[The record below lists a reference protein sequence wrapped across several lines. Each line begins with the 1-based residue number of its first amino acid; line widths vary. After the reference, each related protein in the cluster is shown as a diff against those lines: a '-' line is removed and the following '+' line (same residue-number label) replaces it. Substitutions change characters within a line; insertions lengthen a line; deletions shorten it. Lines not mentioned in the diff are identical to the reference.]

1 VRRPAALL
9 PALVALL
16 LVGLVATGSASAFG
30 RQDLKITA
38 DDGLPLAATLFLPSG
53 TPPAGGWPAIV
64 MFHGLGGSR
73 EDMNKLAQLAFLPGD
88 KYAVLTYD
96 ARGHGE
102 TGGLIGVDGPR
113 EIADAREVFDWLAAR
128 PDIDRKK
135 IGAWGISYG
144 GGAVWNS
151 LVSGVPWAAIETC
164 ETWTNLATALVPQ
177 GLAKSGVIG
186 AFLSEKPISSFDP
199 SVLPI
204 RDAAFTGSNAGV
216 AAFTAAR
223 SSIQKLK
230 GVKTPVFMMQG
241 RRDFA
246 FGLDQAFSAWKLL
259 GGPKHLWI
267 GLHGHAPSSFPAPDT
282 VAMMTEGRQWFDR
295 YLRSEQNGIDKKPPV
310 AVAPLAWKG
319 KTRGYASP
327 SAIAKGWILAPRFGQ
342 VQILGVGVKKAPRQV
357 TITPTGR
364 FVLTSTFGVDA
375 VDVFRSPLVTVT
387 ATASGGWSRLVA
399 VLSAKTPDGRT
410 IVVSGGGVPTVAGK
424 HSYTIRMISQL
435 TVIPKGSTVSLT
447 LGSSSLAQDPAD
459 LLYLQLPM
467 ASAARLTIDSSVSLS
482 VVIAEAG
489 L

>member
-1 VRRPAALL
+1 MRRSVALLAALL
-9 PALVALL
+9 AVVLAG
-16 LVGLVATGSASAFG
+16 LVGAGSATASG
-30 RQDLKITA
+30 RQDLTIAA

-73 EDMNKLAQLAFLPGD
+73 EDMNTLAQLAFLPGD
-88 KYAVLTYD
+88 KYAVLAYD

-113 EIADAREVFDWLAAR
+113 EIADARNVFDWLAAR
-128 PDIDRKK
+128 PDINGKE

-151 LVSGVPWAAIETC
+151 LVAGVPWAAIETC

-177 GLAKSGVIG
+177 GLAKSGVIAG
-186 AFLSEKPISSFDP
+186 FLGEKPISSFDP
-199 SVLPI
+199 AVLPI
-204 RDAAFTGSNAGV
+204 RDAAFTGSQTGV

-259 GGPKHLWI
+259 AGPKHLWL
-267 GLHGHAPSSFPAPDT
+267 GLHGHAPSSFPAADT

-295 YLRSEQNGIDKKPPV
+295 YLRGEQNGIDKKPPV
-310 AVAPLAWKG
+310 EVAPVVWKG

-327 SAIAKGWILAPRFGQ
+327 DKIANGELRVFTTGPRRTAISSSGRVVFTKLGLAGSGG
-342 VQILGVGVKKAPRQV
+342 L
-357 TITPTGR
+357 
-364 FVLTSTFGVDA
+364 
-375 VDVFRSPLVTVT
+375 DVFGSPAVHVTGT
-387 ATASGGWSRLVA
+387 ATGGWSRLVA
-399 VLSAKTPDGRT
+399 ILTATTRDGKS
-410 IVVSGGGVPTVAGK
+410 IVISGGGVPTVPGK
-424 HSYTIRMISQL
+424 HMYTIRMISQA
-435 TVIPKGSTVSLT
+435 TYIPAGARLAIT
-447 LGSSSLAQDPAD
+447 LGSSSLAQDPGD
-459 LLYLQLPM
+459 LLFLQLPM
-467 ASAARLTIDSSVSLS
+467 PAPARLTITGGVSLS
-482 VVIAEAG
+482 SPTVQPG
-489 L
+489 Y

>member
-1 VRRPAALL
+1 MHRPAALL
-9 PALVALL
+9 PALLAVLLAAL
-16 LVGLVATGSASAFG
+16 VSATTAAAFG

-38 DDGLPLAATLFLPSG
+38 DDGLPLAATLYLPSG

-64 MFHGLGGSR
+64 MLHGLGGSR
-73 EDMNKLAQLAFLPGD
+73 EDMNKLAQLAFLPGE

-113 EIADAREVFDWLAAR
+113 EIADAREVFDWLAGR
-128 PDIDRKK
+128 PDVNKK
-135 IGAWGISYG
+135 EIGAWGISYG

-151 LVSGVPWAAIETC
+151 LVAGVPWAAIETC

-204 RDAAFTGSNAGV
+204 RDAAFTGSNTGV

-246 FGLDQAFSAWKLL
+246 FGLDQAFSAFKVLA
-259 GGPKHLWI
+259 GPKHLWI

-295 YLRSEQNGIDKKPPV
+295 YLRGQQNGFDKKPPV
-310 AVAPLAWKG
+310 EVAPVAWKG
-319 KTRGYASP
+319 RTKGYTSP
-327 SAIAKGWILAPRFGQ
+327 DDIATSSSG
-342 VQILGVGVKKAPRQV
+342 VQYYWKPGADRTKAAHP
-357 TITPTGR
+357 TITQAGKVVVFGGGR
-364 FVLTSTFGVDA
+364 GDPSSQAIVGAPALTI
-375 VDVFRSPLVTVT
+375 T
-387 ATASGGWSRLVA
+387 ATATGGWSRLVA
-399 VLSAKTPDGRT
+399 VLTARTRAGKT
-410 IVVSGGGVPTVAGK
+410 IVVSGGGVPTRSGK
-424 HSYTIRMISQL
+424 HTYTIRMLSQM
-435 TVIPKGSTVSLT
+435 TFIPAGAKLAVT
-447 LGSSSLAQDPAD
+447 LGSSSLAQDPGN

-467 ASAARLTIDSSVSLS
+467 PPGARLTVSLPT
-482 VVIAEAG
+482 ARLNLGTAPG

>member
-1 VRRPAALL
+1 MRRPAALVPAL
-9 PALVALL
+9 LALALVAL
-16 LVGLVATGSASAFG
+16 VAAGSASAFG
-30 RQDLKITA
+30 RQDIKIAA
-38 DDGLPLAATLFLPSG
+38 DDGLPLAATLYLPSG

-73 EDMNKLAQLAFLPGD
+73 EDMNKLAQLVFLPGD

-128 PDIDRKK
+128 PDINKK
-135 IGAWGISYG
+135 EIGAWGISYG

-151 LVSGVPWAAIETC
+151 LVAGVPWAAIETC

-177 GLAKSGVIG
+177 DLAKSGVIG
-186 AFLSEKPISSFDP
+186 GFLSEKPITSFDP
-199 SVLPI
+199 AVLPI
-204 RDAAFTGSNAGV
+204 RDAAFSGSSAGV
-216 AAFTAAR
+216 ADFTAAR

-259 GGPKHLWI
+259 AGPKHLWI
-267 GLHGHAPSSFPAPDT
+267 GLHGHAPSSFPAADT
-282 VAMMTEGRQWFDR
+282 VAMLGEGRQWFDR
-295 YLRSEQNGIDKKPPV
+295 YLLGEQNGIDKKPPV
-310 AVAPLAWKG
+310 EVAPLAWKG
-319 KTRGYASP
+319 KTRGYAAP
-327 SAIAKGWILAPRFGQ
+327 SAIAKGWILASHFGRSRSA
-342 VQILGVGVKKAPRQV
+342 KPM
-357 TITPTGR
+357 TITPAGK
-364 FVLTSTFGVDA
+364 FVLTSTLGAGA
-375 VDVFRSPLVTVT
+375 VDVFRSPLVKVT

-399 VLSAKTPDGRT
+399 ILSAKTADGKT
-410 IVVSGGGVPTVAGK
+410 IVISGGGVPTIAGK
-424 HSYTIRMISQL
+424 HTYTIRMINQL
-435 TVIPKGSTVSLT
+435 TVVPRGASVSLT
-447 LGSSSLAQDPAD
+447 LGSSSLAQDPGD

-467 ASAARLTIDSSVSLS
+467 PPAARLTIDPLVSLS
-482 VVIAEAG
+482 VVRAEPG

>member
-1 VRRPAALL
+1 MSLRFARRVATLL
-9 PALVALL
+9 PALGAAL
-16 LVGLVATGSASAFG
+16 LVGLVSTGSASTSA

-38 DDGLPLAATLFLPSG
+38 DDGLPLAATLYLPSG

-73 EDMNKLAQLAFLPGD
+73 EDMNKLAELAFVPGD
-88 KYAVLTYD
+88 RYAVLTYD

-113 EIADAREVFDWLAAR
+113 EVADARDVFDWLAAR
-128 PDIDRKK
+128 PEIDKK
-135 IGAWGISYG
+135 EIGAWGISYG

-151 LVSGVPWAAIETC
+151 LVAGVPWAAIETC

-186 AFLSEKPISSFDP
+186 GFLSEKPISSFDP
-199 SVLPI
+199 AVLPI

-246 FGLDQAFSAWKLL
+246 FGLDQAFGAWKVLA
-259 GGPKHLWI
+259 GPKHLWI

-295 YLRSEQNGIDKKPPV
+295 YLRGEENGIDKKPPV
-310 AVAPLAWKG
+310 EVAPLAWAG
-319 KTRGYASP
+319 KTRGYVAP
-327 SAIAKGWILAPRFGQ
+327 SAIAKGWILAPNFGH
-342 VQILGVGVKKAPRQV
+342 VRSSKPV
-357 TITPTGR
+357 TIAASGR
-364 FVLTSTFGVDA
+364 LVLTGSLGAGA
-375 VDVFRSPLVTVT
+375 VDVFRSPLVKVT
-387 ATASGGWSRLVA
+387 ATATGGWSRLVA
-399 VLSAKTPDGRT
+399 VLSAKTSGGKT
-410 IVVSGGGVPTVAGK
+410 IVVSGGGVPTAPGK
-424 HSYTIRMISQL
+424 HTYTIQMISQL
-435 TVIPKGSTVSLT
+435 TVVPKGATVSLT
-447 LGSSSLAQDPAD
+447 LGSSSLAQDPGD

-467 ASAARLTIDSSVSLS
+467 APSARLTIDPRVSLS
-482 VVIAEAG
+482 VVRAEPG

>member
-1 VRRPAALL
+1 MRRPAALL
-9 PALVALL
+9 PILLALL
-16 LVGLVATGSASAFG
+16 LIGLVAAGSASAFG

-88 KYAVLTYD
+88 RYAVLTYD

-128 PDIDRKK
+128 PDINKK
-135 IGAWGISYG
+135 EIGAWGISYG

-151 LVSGVPWAAIETC
+151 LVAGVPWAAIETC

-186 AFLSEKPISSFDP
+186 GFLSEKPITSFDP
-199 SVLPI
+199 AVLPI
-204 RDAAFTGSNAGV
+204 RDAAFTGSSAGV
-216 AAFTAAR
+216 ADFTAAR

-259 GGPKHLWI
+259 AGPKHLWI
-267 GLHGHAPSSFPAPDT
+267 GLHGHAPSSFPAADT
-282 VAMMTEGRQWFDR
+282 VAMMTEGRQWFDH
-295 YLRSEQNGIDKKPPV
+295 YLGGEQNGIDKKPPV
-310 AVAPLAWKG
+310 EVAPTVWKG
-319 KTRGYASP
+319 KTTGFPGLPLTISSDDAAGGRKT
-327 SAIAKGWILAPRFGQ
+327 IARSGKVVRRFGLLTAIG
-342 VQILGVGVKKAPRQV
+342 QITTSPLEIFGSPRV
-357 TITPTGR
+357 R
-364 FVLTSTFGVDA
+364 
-375 VDVFRSPLVTVT
+375 VDVLKV
-387 ATASGGWSRLVA
+387 SGGWSRIVA
-399 VLSAKTPDGRT
+399 VLSAIPPHGAE
-410 IVVSGGGVPTVAGK
+410 IVVGGGGVPTVAGRRD
-424 HSYTIRMISQL
+424 YTIDLSN
-435 TVIPKGSTVSLT
+435 TATFIPKGSKLLLT
-447 LGSSSLAQDPAD
+447 IGSSSLAQNPAD
-459 LLYLQLPM
+459 LLYLDLPM
-467 ASAARLTIDSSVSLS
+467 PAGARLSIGAARLRLPVLPSPVSR
-482 VVIAEAG
+482 
-489 L
+489 